1 MQRFFIMLGKLFL
14 LTLFVQGIAYADN
27 KDIVAKIGDKTI
39 TSADL
44 NRIISYTDPEKQ
56 KTINSNPQL
65 KEKILRQFV
74 QSIVISGLAR
84 KEGFDKRTEI
94 KEFLD
99 FYNNTYI
106 ANEFIKTEIPNKVS
120 IPEEDIIKY
129 YDTHLEEFKVPETV
143 RASHILVRVDQYAS
157 ESDKQKAKEK
167 AEGILQRLKSG
178 EDFAKVA
185 SEVSDDPSTKSKGGD
200 LGLFPRG
207 MMVKSFEDAAFSLS
221 PGTIS
226 GIVETQHGYHI
237 IKTSERRPSYTV
249 SYDDAKALIRQNL
262 GQKLLKSKSAE
273 FIDQALK
280 DAGVEIYP
288 EVINGKN

>member
-1 MQRFFIMLGKLFL
+1 MQRFFIMLGRLFL

-27 KDIVAKIGDKTI
+27 RDVVAKIGDKTI
-39 TSADL
+39 TLSDL

-99 FYNNTYI
+99 FYTNTYI

-129 YDTHLEEFKVPETV
+129 YDTHLEEFNVPETV
-143 RASHILVRVDQYAS
+143 RASHILVRVDQFAS
-157 ESDKQKAKEK
+157 DSDKQKAKQK
-167 AEGILQRLKSG
+167 AEDILQRLKSG

-185 SEVSDDPSTKSKGGD
+185 TEVSDDPSTKSKGGD

-207 MMVKSFEDAAFSLS
+207 MMVKSFEDTAFSLK

-262 GQKLLKSKSAE
+262 GQNQLKSKSAE
-273 FIDQALK
+273 FIDKALK

-288 EVINGKN
+288 ELISGKN